1 MEVHMDK
8 YVVVLAAGK
17 GTGMN
22 SRDPEH
28 SKVSYPILGKP
39 IINYVID
46 AVKPLDP
53 KQIVTVVGFGGELTK
68 SLVENESDVVW
79 QKRLL
84 GTGHAVLQAKPFL
97 EGKPGQTLVIY
108 GDTPLVETETLRSIF
123 HIHEKN
129 RYDMTV
135 VSAVLDNPKGYGR
148 ILREDKSNRI
158 LAIREESDCT
168 FSEYEINEVNTGI
181 CIIDNELLFKYIERL
196 SVDNSR
202 HLFYLSELVQL
213 FINDGYHVGVFVAE
227 EMKEVYSINN
237 RVQLAYAAKIMRK
250 RINRQLMLSGV
261 SIEDLNSAYISPD
274 VQIGQDT
281 VIRPNTTILGHS
293 KIGEACIIGPNTI
306 LNNVEAGND
315 AEIIA
320 SNLDGVKVEN
330 SAKVGPFVNKCGK

>member
-1 MEVHMDK
+1 MDK

-53 KQIVTVVGFGGELTK
+53 KQIVTVVGFGGELTAK
-68 SLVENESDVVW
+68 LVEKESDVVW

-108 GDTPLVETETLRSIF
+108 GDTPLVETETLRQIF

-196 SVDNSR
+196 SVDNNR

-213 FINDGYHVGVFVAE
+213 FIQDNYHVGVFVAE

-237 RVQLAYAAKIMRK
+237 RVQLAYASKIMRR
-250 RINRQLMLSGV
+250 RINQKLMLSGV
-261 SIEDLNSAYISPD
+261 SIEDIDSAYISPD

-281 VIRPNTTILGHS
+281 VIRPNTTILGKS
-293 KIGEACIIGPNTI
+293 VIGEACTVGPNVV
-306 LNNVEAGND
+306 LQDVEMGND
-315 AEIIA
+315 SEVLFADL
-320 SNLDGVKVEN
+320 SNETIKN
-330 SAKVGPFVNKCGK
+330 NAKVGPFVEKHGK

>member
-1 MEVHMDK
+1 MDK

-53 KQIVTVVGFGGELTK
+53 KQIVTVVGFGGELTAK
-68 SLVENESDVVW
+68 LVQGESEIVW

-123 HIHEKN
+123 RIHEKN

-148 ILREDKSNRI
+148 ILREEKSNRI
-158 LAIREESDCT
+158 FAIREESDCT
-168 FSEYEINEVNTGI
+168 FGEYEINEVNTGI

-213 FINDGYHVGVFVAE
+213 LVNDDYHVGIFVAE

-237 RVQLAYAAKIMRK
+237 RIQLAYVTKIM
-250 RINRQLMLSGV
+250 L
-261 SIEDLNSAYISPD
+261 
-274 VQIGQDT
+274 
-281 VIRPNTTILGHS
+281 
-293 KIGEACIIGPNTI
+293 
-306 LNNVEAGND
+306 
-315 AEIIA
+315 
-320 SNLDGVKVEN
+320 
-330 SAKVGPFVNKCGK
+330 

>member
-1 MEVHMDK
+1 MDK
-8 YVVVLAAGK
+8 YVIILAAGK

-53 KQIVTVVGFGGELTK
+53 KQIVTVVGFGGELTTK
-68 SLVENESDVVW
+68 LVEDESDVVW

-84 GTGHAVLQAKPFL
+84 GTGHAVLQAKPCL

-108 GDTPLVETETLRSIF
+108 GDTPLVETETLRQIF

-135 VSAVLDNPKGYGR
+135 VSAILDNPKGYGR

-196 SVDNSR
+196 SVDNNR

-213 FINDGYHVGVFVAE
+213 FIQDNYHVGVFVAE

-237 RVQLAYAAKIMRK
+237 RVQLAYATKIMRK
-250 RINRQLMLSGV
+250 RVNQSLMLSGV
-261 SIEDLNSAYISPD
+261 SIDDSDSTYISPD
-274 VQIGQDT
+274 VKIGQDT
-281 VIRPNTTILGHS
+281 IIRPNTTILGNS
-293 KIGEACIIGPNTI
+293 EIGEACIIGPN
-306 LNNVEAGND
+306 VV
-315 AEIIA
+315 
-320 SNLDGVKVEN
+320 LDNVKVGNETEILFADISNEN
-330 SAKVGPFVNKCGK
+330 IENNAKVGPFVEKHGKK

>member
-1 MEVHMDK
+1 MDK
-8 YVVVLAAGK
+8 YVVILAAGK

-53 KQIVTVVGFGGELTK
+53 KQIVTVVGFGGELTTK
-68 SLVENESDVVW
+68 LVEKESDVVW

-84 GTGHAVLQAKPFL
+84 GTGHAVLQAKPCL

-108 GDTPLVETETLRSIF
+108 GDTPLVETDTLRSIF
-123 HIHEKN
+123 RIHEKN
-129 RYDMTV
+129 KYDMTV

-168 FSEYEINEVNTGI
+168 FNEYEINEVNTGI

-202 HLFYLSELVQL
+202 HLFYLSELVEL

-227 EMKEVYSINN
+227 EMKEVYSINT
-237 RVQLAYAAKIMRK
+237 RVQLAYATKIMRK
-250 RINRQLMLSGV
+250 RVNEKLMLSGV
-261 SIEDLNSAYISPD
+261 SIDDPGSTYISPD
-274 VQIGQDT
+274 VEIGQDT
-281 VIRPNTTILGHS
+281 VIRPNTTILGKS
-293 KIGEACIIGPNTI
+293 VIGEACIIGPNVVLDNVQVGSDSEVLFADLSDETI
-306 LNNVEAGND
+306 KNN
-315 AEIIA
+315 
-320 SNLDGVKVEN
+320 
-330 SAKVGPFVNKCGK
+330 AKVGPFVEKHGK

>member
-1 MEVHMDK
+1 MDK

-68 SLVENESDVVW
+68 KLVEKESDVVW

-108 GDTPLVETETLRSIF
+108 GDTPLVETETLRQIF

-135 VSAVLDNPKGYGR
+135 VSAILDNPKGYGR

-196 SVDNSR
+196 SVDNNR
-202 HLFYLSELVQL
+202 HLFYLSELVL
-213 FINDGYHVGVFVAE
+213 SCSPALIVRLRSLTSRV
-227 EMKEVYSINN
+227 SIN
-237 RVQLAYAAKIMRK
+237 
-250 RINRQLMLSGV
+250 
-261 SIEDLNSAYISPD
+261 SARLVGLCFAHTSKVFTSRAPIGSSPC
-274 VQIGQDT
+274 T
-281 VIRPNTTILGHS
+281 HTSPFARSHS
-293 KIGEACIIGPNTI
+293 KVLPKTKLP
-306 LNNVEAGND
+306 LNLAIVR
-315 AEIIA
+315 
-320 SNLDGVKVEN
+320 
-330 SAKVGPFVNKCGK
+330 

>member
-1 MEVHMDK
+1 MDK

-53 KQIVTVVGFGGELTK
+53 KQIVTVVGFGGELTAK
-68 SLVENESDVVW
+68 LVEKESDVVW

-108 GDTPLVETETLRSIF
+108 GDTPLVETETLRQIF

-135 VSAVLDNPKGYGR
+135 VSAVLENPKGYGR

-196 SVDNSR
+196 SVDNNR
-202 HLFYLSELVQL
+202 QSELVQL
-213 FINDGYHVGVFVAE
+213 FIQDNYHVGVFVAE

-237 RVQLAYAAKIMRK
+237 RVQLAYATKIMRK
-250 RINRQLMLSGV
+250 RINNRLMLSGV
-261 SIEDLNSAYISPD
+261 SMDHSGSTYISPD
-274 VQIGQDT
+274 VKIGQDT
-281 VIRPNTTILGHS
+281 IIRPNTTILGNS
-293 KIGEACIIGPNTI
+293 VIGEACIIGPNVV
-306 LNNVEAGND
+306 LDNVEVGND
-315 AEIIA
+315 SEILFSCL
-320 SNLDGVKVEN
+320 SNEKVESN
-330 SAKVGPFVNKCGK
+330 TRVGPFVDRQGK

>member
-1 MEVHMDK
+1 MDK

-46 AVKPLDP
+46 SVKALGP

-68 SLVENESDVVW
+68 KLVEEDSDVVW

-108 GDTPLVETETLRSIF
+108 GDTPLVETDTLRSIF

-213 FINDGYHVGVFVAE
+213 LINDNYHVGVFVAE

-237 RVQLAYAAKIMRK
+237 RIQLAYASKIMRK
-250 RINRQLMLSGV
+250 RVNQRLMLSGV
-261 SIEDLNSAYISPD
+261 SIEDIDATYISPD
-274 VQIGQDT
+274 VEIGQDT
-281 VIRPNTTILGHS
+281 VIRPNTTILGKS
-293 KIGEACIIGPNTI
+293 KIGEACTIGPNVF
-306 LNNVEAGND
+306 LDNVEVGND
-315 AEIIA
+315 SEVSFADITNEKI
-320 SNLDGVKVEN
+320 EN
-330 SAKVGPFVNKCGK
+330 NAKVGPFVERHGK

>member
-1 MEVHMDK
+1 MDK

-39 IINYVID
+39 IINYVLD
-46 AVKPLDP
+46 AVRPLDP
-53 KQIVTVVGFGGELTK
+53 KQIVTVVGFGGELTTK
-68 SLVENESDVVW
+68 LVEKESDVVW

-84 GTGHAVLQAKPFL
+84 GTGHAVLQAKPLL

-108 GDTPLVETETLRSIF
+108 GDTPLVETDTLRSIF
-123 HIHEKN
+123 RIHEKN

-135 VSAVLDNPKGYGR
+135 VSAILDNPKGYGR
-148 ILREDKSNRI
+148 ILREEKSNRI

-168 FSEYEINEVNTGI
+168 FGEYEINEVNTGI

-213 FINDGYHVGVFVAE
+213 LISDDYHVGVFVAE

-237 RVQLAYAAKIMRK
+237 RVQLAYATKVMRRRVNEK
-250 RINRQLMLSGV
+250 LMLSGV
-261 SIEDLNSAYISPD
+261 SIDDTDSTYISPD
-274 VQIGQDT
+274 VEIGQDT
-281 VIRPNTTILGHS
+281 IIRPNTTILGKS
-293 KIGEACIIGPNTI
+293 KIGEACIIGPNVV
-306 LNNVEAGND
+306 LQDVEIGND
-315 AEIIA
+315 SEVLFADLSNEI
-320 SNLDGVKVEN
+320 VKN
-330 SAKVGPFVNKCGK
+330 NAKVGPFVEKHGEK

>member
-1 MEVHMDK
+1 MDK
-8 YVVVLAAGK
+8 YVIILAAGK

-53 KQIVTVVGFGGELTK
+53 KQIVTVVGFGGELTTK
-68 SLVENESDVVW
+68 LVEDESDVVW

-84 GTGHAVLQAKPFL
+84 GTGHAVLQAKPCL

-108 GDTPLVETETLRSIF
+108 GDTPLVETETLRQIF

-135 VSAVLDNPKGYGR
+135 VSAILDNPKGYGR

-196 SVDNSR
+196 SVDNNR

-213 FINDGYHVGVFVAE
+213 FIQDNYHVGVFVAE

-237 RVQLAYAAKIMRK
+237 RVQLAYATKIMRK
-250 RINRQLMLSGV
+250 RVNQSLMLSGV
-261 SIEDLNSAYISPD
+261 SIDDSDSTYISPD
-274 VQIGQDT
+274 VKIGQDT
-281 VIRPNTTILGHS
+281 VIRPNTTILGNS
-293 KIGEACIIGPNTI
+293 EIGEACIIGPN
-306 LNNVEAGND
+306 VV
-315 AEIIA
+315 
-320 SNLDGVKVEN
+320 LDNVKVGNETEILFADISNEN
-330 SAKVGPFVNKCGK
+330 IENNAKVGPFVEKHGKK

>member
-1 MEVHMDK
+1 MDK

-39 IINYVID
+39 IINYVLD

-68 SLVENESDVVW
+68 KLVESESDVVW

-108 GDTPLVETETLRSIF
+108 GDTPLVETETLRQIF

-135 VSAVLDNPKGYGR
+135 VSAILDNPKGYGR

-196 SVDNSR
+196 SVDNNR

-213 FINDGYHVGVFVAE
+213 FIQDNYHVGVFVAE

-237 RVQLAYAAKIMRK
+237 RVQLAYATKIMRK
-250 RINRQLMLSGV
+250 RVNQQLMLSGV
-261 SIEDLNSAYISPD
+261 SIDDPDTTYISPD
-274 VQIGQDT
+274 VKVGQDT
-281 VIRPNTTILGHS
+281 IIRPSTTILGNS
-293 KIGEACIIGPNTI
+293 IIGEACIIGPNVV
-306 LNNVEAGND
+306 LENVEVGND
-315 AEIIA
+315 TEILFANI
-320 SNLDGVKVEN
+320 SNEKVEN
-330 SAKVGPFVNKCGK
+330 NAKVGPFFEKHGK

>member
-1 MEVHMDK
+1 MDK

-46 AVKPLDP
+46 SVKTLDP

-68 SLVENESDVVW
+68 KLVEKDSDVVW

-108 GDTPLVETETLRSIF
+108 GDTPLVETETLRQIF

-135 VSAVLDNPKGYGR
+135 VSAILDNPKGYGR

-168 FSEYEINEVNTGI
+168 FHEYEINEVNTGI

-202 HLFYLSELVQL
+202 HLFYLSELVEL
-213 FINDGYHVGVFVAE
+213 LINDGYHVGVFVAE

-237 RVQLAYAAKIMRK
+237 RVQLAYATKIMRK
-250 RINRQLMLSGV
+250 RVNQQLMLSGV
-261 SIEDLNSAYISPD
+261 SIDDPDSTYISPD

-281 VIRPNTTILGHS
+281 VIRPNTTILGKS
-293 KIGEACIIGPNTI
+293 TIGEACTIGPNVVLQNVNI
-306 LNNVEAGND
+306 GNECEFLFSDISDENIENN
-315 AEIIA
+315 
-320 SNLDGVKVEN
+320 
-330 SAKVGPFVNKCGK
+330 AKVGPFVEKHGK

>member
-1 MEVHMDK
+1 MDK

-39 IINYVID
+39 IINYVLD
-46 AVKPLDP
+46 AVRPLDP
-53 KQIVTVVGFGGELTK
+53 KQIVTVVGFGGELTTK
-68 SLVENESDVVW
+68 LVEKESDVVW

-84 GTGHAVLQAKPFL
+84 GTGHAVLQAKPLL

-108 GDTPLVETETLRSIF
+108 GDTPLVETDTLRSIF
-123 HIHEKN
+123 RIHEKN

-135 VSAVLDNPKGYGR
+135 VSAILDNPKGYGR
-148 ILREDKSNRI
+148 ILREEKSNRI
-158 LAIREESDCT
+158 LAIRGESDCT
-168 FSEYEINEVNTGI
+168 FGEYEINEVNTGI

-213 FINDGYHVGVFVAE
+213 LISDDYHVGVFVAE

-237 RVQLAYAAKIMRK
+237 RVQLAYATKVMRRRVNEK
-250 RINRQLMLSGV
+250 LMLSGV
-261 SIEDLNSAYISPD
+261 SIDDTDSTYISPD
-274 VQIGQDT
+274 VEIGQDT
-281 VIRPNTTILGHS
+281 IIRPNTTILGKS
-293 KIGEACIIGPNTI
+293 KIGEACIIGPNVV
-306 LNNVEAGND
+306 LQDVEIGND
-315 AEIIA
+315 SEVLFADLSNEI
-320 SNLDGVKVEN
+320 VKN
-330 SAKVGPFVNKCGK
+330 NAKVGPFVEKHGEK